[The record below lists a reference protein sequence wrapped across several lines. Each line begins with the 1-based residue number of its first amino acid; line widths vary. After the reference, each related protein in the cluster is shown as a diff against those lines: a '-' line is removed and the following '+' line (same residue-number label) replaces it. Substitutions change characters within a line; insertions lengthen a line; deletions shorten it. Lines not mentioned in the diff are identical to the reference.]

1 MNPRRSY
8 AAGTGLFILLGFAAL
23 AYLATQTTSL
33 VNFDSGPT
41 YDVTAEFT
49 NIGGLKD
56 RAPVKLAGVRI
67 GTVKRIVLDQRSMD
81 AKVTLAIAD
90 RYDQIPVDSYAKI
103 MTSGLLGDQFISI
116 SPGGSPQNLKNGGTL
131 DNTQSALLLEDLI
144 GKFLTGSG
152 SSKPANGSGQ

>member
-33 VNFDSGPT
+33 VNFQSGPT

-56 RAPVKLAGVRI
+56 RAPVKLAGVRV
-67 GTVKRIVLDQRSMD
+67 GTVRSIVLDQKSMD
-81 AKVTLAIAD
+81 AKVTMAIAD
-90 RYDQIPVDSYAKI
+90 HYDQIPEDSYAKI
-103 MTSGLLGDQFISI
+103 MTSGLLGDQFISL
-116 SPGGSPQNLKNGGTL
+116 SPGGSPTNLKNGSVL
-131 DNTQSALLLEDLI
+131 DNTQSALQLEDLI

-152 SSKPANGSGQ
+152 GGKPSSSNKP